1 MPLKLSQL
9 NTYRWRRL
17 LKRLMLDGSRT
28 KPRGQDTFETLGVQ
42 EEFLMQYPVIA
53 CAQRKLNLEFMIGE
67 AHWVLSGANDTATPA
82 SYMAK
87 FAEYSDNGIVMA
99 GAYGPAINRQLA
111 YVVRTLMDDPHSRQA
126 VLSIWH
132 ERPEPSKDIPC
143 TVSLQFF
150 LRQGSL
156 HCVAN
161 MRSSDVYLGLPYDI
175 FTFSCIAAQVAHLLH
190 QQIGP
195 DICWDSCAIE
205 LGYLTW
211 QAGSAHLYYRDVE
224 AATKCVNGTLLDGD
238 PMPLLTAMSGGII
251 ENLDGL
257 LQGSV
262 DDWVGR

>member
-1 MPLKLSQL
+1 MTVPLKLSQL
-9 NTYRWRRL
+9 NTYRWHRL

-87 FAEYSDNGIVMA
+87 FAEYSDNGIIMA
-99 GAYGPAINRQLA
+99 GAYGPAVNRQLA

-126 VLSIWH
+126 VISIWH

-161 MRSSDVYLGLPYDI
+161 MRSSDAYLGLPYDI

-195 DICWDSCAIE
+195 DCTIE

-211 QAGSAHLYYRDVE
+211 QVGSAHIYDRDVK
-224 AATKCVNGTLLDGD
+224 AATKCVNGKLLDPN
-238 PMPLLTAMSGGII
+238 PMPLLIAMPGGII